1 MIRCKFLSLTN
12 KNKNQNKRKNQS
24 KNSDNNIN
32 NKNTNENENKRNNN
46 KFLEDLD
53 AAQEDLVLNSQAS
66 CMILVA
72 ME

>member
-1 MIRCKFLSLTN
+1 
-12 KNKNQNKRKNQS
+12 
-24 KNSDNNIN
+24 
-32 NKNTNENENKRNNN
+32 
-46 KFLEDLD
+46 LEDLD

>member
-1 MIRCKFLSLTN
+1 ML
-12 KNKNQNKRKNQS
+12 
-24 KNSDNNIN
+24 DANNN
-32 NKNTNENENKRNNN
+32 NENENKRNNS
-46 KFLEDLD
+46 KFLKDLD